1 MLVIFAAQ
9 ISYMKK
15 YFLVAFCIASVATY
29 AQKKPVKP
37 VAKKPA
43 TTTTSS
49 TVLKTENDS
58 LSYAIG
64 LSVANFYRQQGI
76 QLNTALISRA
86 LNDVVGKK
94 KTLITD
100 EQANLLFMCHQNPQI
115 CTNVKE
121 GEAFL
126 AKNKKDP
133 KVKTTASG
141 LQYEVITPGTGMRPD
156 ATDTV
161 TVNYKGTLLNGN
173 EFDNSYKR
181 GQPASFPLNGVI
193 KGWTEGLQLMAV
205 GGKYKFFIPY
215 QLGYGLNDMQA
226 IPGGSVLV
234 FEVELLDVKKPR

>member
-15 YFLVAFCIASVATY
+15 YFLVAFCIASAATY

-37 VAKKPA
+37 VAKKPS
-43 TTTTSS
+43 TTTSSS

-76 QLNTALISRA
+76 QLNTALISKG

-133 KVKTTASG
+133 KVKTTLSG
-141 LQYEVITPGTGMRPD
+141 LQYEVITPGTGMRPN

-193 KGWTEGLQLMAV
+193 HGWTEGLQLMAV

-226 IPGGSVLV
+226 IPGGSVLI
-234 FEVELLDVKKPR
+234 FEVELLDVKKPK

>member
-1 MLVIFAAQ
+1 
-9 ISYMKK
+9 MKK
-15 YFLVAFCIASVATY
+15 YFLVAFCIVSAASY
-29 AQKKPVKP
+29 AQKPTAKP

-49 TVLKTENDS
+49 TVLKTESDS

-76 QLNTALISRA
+76 KLNTALISRG

-126 AKNKKDP
+126 AKNKKNP
-133 KVKTTASG
+133 NVKVTQSG
-141 LQYEVITPGTGMRPD
+141 LQYEVITPGTGMRPNP
-156 ATDTV
+156 TDTV
-161 TVNYKGTLLNGN
+161 TVNYKGTLLNGT
-173 EFDNSYKR
+173 EFDNSFKR

-193 KGWTEGLQLMAV
+193 
-205 GGKYKFFIPY
+205 
-215 QLGYGLNDMQA
+215 
-226 IPGGSVLV
+226 
-234 FEVELLDVKKPR
+234 R

>member
-15 YFLVAFCIASVATY
+15 YFLVVLCIASVATY
-29 AQKKPVKP
+29 AQKKTVKP
-37 VAKKPA
+37 IAKKPA

-76 QLNTALISRA
+76 KLNTALISRA